1 MFREYSSVGRI
12 LYYICMKFLATKLF
26 EKLKIIKSNI
36 EKYVI
41 IIIIKI

>member
-1 MFREYSSVGRI
+1 MFREYSLVGRI
-12 LYYICMKFLATKLF
+12 LYYISRKFLATKLL
-26 EKLKIIKSNI
+26 EKIKIIKSNI